1 MKKIIPYFLVFF
13 LSVTVSGFAQA
24 ETGSASAIPDK
35 HTVKGRRELRKDKR
49 IKKHTE
55 KSLSGNAENLQEKSD
70 KPFHK
75 KKHVKKFKSKKSEDK
90 ESKNRDLITRKD

>member
-35 HTVKGRRELRKDKR
+35 HTVKAGASCVKTNGLKSTLKNHYRVMQKICRKNLINLFIKR
-49 IKKHTE
+49 ST
-55 KSLSGNAENLQEKSD
+55 
-70 KPFHK
+70 
-75 KKHVKKFKSKKSEDK
+75 
-90 ESKNRDLITRKD
+90 